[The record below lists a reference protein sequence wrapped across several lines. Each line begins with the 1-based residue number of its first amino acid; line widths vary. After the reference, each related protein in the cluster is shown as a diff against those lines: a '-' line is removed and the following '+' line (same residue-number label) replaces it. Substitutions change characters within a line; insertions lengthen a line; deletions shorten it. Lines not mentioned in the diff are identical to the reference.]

1 MTISFPTSI
10 DPLTTFANNIAP
22 GDARNTAPN
31 ATGANASHAAQHN
44 NLSDAVRALETSVGI
59 TASADTASLRY
70 LVQNAASANPGH
82 THSTTSIT
90 SVSEDNIIT
99 TFPGKYALLAGRSG
113 GQTLYGDTAA
123 SGGLVL
129 VGTNNATG
137 GKIYFG
143 AGALSAYD
151 EVNGRLGILTA
162 SPSVT
167 LQVVGKGLFSGAFT
181 SGTLFS
187 ITGAANG
194 SGTFPVLFGL
204 TSTFSGAADIVSPI
218 AMNFQPTFSPPNA
231 QNWSGTATLMNMGL
245 LTGSA
250 GGTITAMTAM
260 LIFTS
265 YGSVKPTTV
274 NGISINNI
282 GSASITTSTAILVAA
297 QSGSTTNYG
306 IVSAAVLNGF
316 GTAAP
321 TAALH
326 VVGTAKLGGGEVTF
340 RDDIATPAAGST
352 SARVVFGT
360 TSGFGIYYGSGAP
373 TVSAAKGSIYLRS
386 DGSGVAD
393 RLYVNTNGTTTWTNF
408 VSAA

>member
-31 ATGANASHAAQHN
+31 ATGANAAHSAQHN
-44 NLSDAVRALETSVGI
+44 NASDAIRALETSVGI

-113 GQTLYGDTAA
+113 GQVIYGDTAA
-123 SGGLVL
+123 SGGLTL
-129 VGTNNATG
+129 VGTINATA

-143 AGALSAYD
+143 PGGLSAYD
-151 EVNGRLGILTA
+151 ELNGRLGILTA

-194 SGTFPVLFGL
+194 TGTFPVLFGL

-231 QNWSGTATLMNMGL
+231 QAWSGTATLMNMGL

-250 GGTITAMTAM
+250 GGTLAAIAGM

-265 YGSVKPTTV
+265 YGSVKPTTAY
-274 NGISINNI
+274 GIHSNNL
-282 GSASITTSTAILVAA
+282 GSASITTSYGILVDA

-306 IVSAAVLNGF
+306 IVSAAALNGF
-316 GTAAP
+316 GTATP

-326 VVGTAKLGGGEVTF
+326 SSGGAKFDGGDTVVRSDT
-340 RDDIATPAAGST
+340 ATPAGGST
-352 SARVVFGT
+352 SARLVFGT

-373 TVSAAKGSIYLRS
+373 TVSAASGSLYIRTDNAGASL
-386 DGSGVAD
+386 
-393 RLYVNTNGTTTWTNF
+393 RLYSNTTGSTTWVAIT
-408 VSAA
+408 SA